1 MKKIE
6 ISLNEFLNTVTSD
19 FNGLIGKIVLMK
31 ENMDQIKKEG
41 IRSTNELQLFK
52 DRQEN
57 KQQTSTPDSW
67 KY

>member
-57 KQQTSTPDSW
+57 KQQSSTPDA
-67 KY
+67 